1 MLSHREWHYLKRLEG
16 LGGMALLE
24 EMHNKWGWAL
34 RFQKSMAGL
43 VSLSLLMDQ
52 DVTLPT
58 MPAAAMLPALVV
70 TDSPS
75 ESISPIKCSL
85 L

>member
-52 DVTLPT
+52 DVVALRYYSSACLHVTIFPSMIT
-58 MPAAAMLPALVV
+58 MN
-70 TDSPS
+70 
-75 ESISPIKCSL
+75 
-85 L
+85 